1 MIKFR
6 LDSEA
11 VVVKPRPVGLQASVS
26 SKEKSDIRTHDL
38 QIGWQ
43 GFNCCARTTAPIAE
57 IEIFVEA
64 YF

>member
-43 GFNCCARTTAPIAE
+43 GFNYSAITTAPIAKLSNY
-57 IEIFVEA
+57 VEA

>member
-43 GFNCCARTTAPIAE
+43 GFNYRARTTALIAE
-57 IEIFVEA
+57 IENYVEA
-64 YF
+64 FF